1 MTDNRYCLILAGG
14 NGSRLWPI
22 SRTTK
27 PKQFLDLF
35 GTGRT
40 LLQQTYDRVAQF
52 IDPSHIYISTNV
64 AYLPLVYEQLP
75 EVDDMHILEEPLRRG
90 TLAAVAWGSVFIAKQ
105 DPGSILFVTPSDQ
118 IILKEEQ
125 YRQDVLE
132 GLQFVGENDGLLVMG
147 IAPSRPETGYG
158 YIQTDDDKQLSHDIY
173 RVKSFTEK
181 PDLDF
186 ANIFM
191 QEGNFLWNTGLL
203 CFRTRVMLD
212 NLFMLVPEYRQEI
225 PRMMAE
231 AESDDPRL
239 VPESFSV
246 LPNYNMDVS
255 ILERSDN
262 VYVQRGHFGWADLGS
277 WASIGKDAPSDADG
291 NVLMGTSAYLYECT
305 GNIIRMPEGHT
316 AVVKGLHDYVIAEE
330 GEFLMICPREDVA
343 AMRRM
348 HTDTKFGDTVKS

>member
-1 MTDNRYCLILAGG
+1 MADNKYCLILAGG

-22 SRTTK
+22 SRTIK

-52 IDPSHIYISTNV
+52 IDPSHIYVSTNFD
-64 AYLPLVYEQLP
+64 YLPLVYEQLP

-105 DPGSILFVTPSDQ
+105 DPLSTLFVTPSDQ
-118 IILKEEQ
+118 IILREEQ
-125 YRQDVLE
+125 YKQDVLA

-147 IAPSRPETGYG
+147 ITPSRPETGYG
-158 YIQTDDDKQLSHDIY
+158 YIQMDDEKPLSGDIFP
-173 RVKSFTEK
+173 VKSFTEK
-181 PDLDF
+181 PDAEF

-203 CFRTRVMLD
+203 CFSTRVMLD
-212 NLFMLVPEYRQEI
+212 NLFMLVPEYRVEI

-231 AESDDPRL
+231 AESNNPRL
-239 VPESFSV
+239 VPEFFSV

-255 ILERSDN
+255 ILERSSQ
-262 VYVQRGHFGWADLGS
+262 VYVQRGHFAWADIGT
-277 WASIGKDAPSDADG
+277 WASIGKDVPGDAEG
-291 NVLMGTSAYLYECT
+291 NVLLNTDAFLYECS
-305 GNIIRMPEGHT
+305 GNIVRLPGGRT
-316 AVVKGLHDYVIAEE
+316 AVIKGLHDYVVAEE
-330 GEFLMICPREDVA
+330 GEILMICPRQDIA

-348 HTDTKFGDTVKS
+348 HTDTKFGDPKS

>member
-1 MTDNRYCLILAGG
+1 MSDNKYCLILAGG

-22 SRTTK
+22 SRTVK

-75 EVDDMHILEEPLRRG
+75 EVDDMHILEEPVRRG
-90 TLAAVAWGSVFIAKQ
+90 TLAAVAWASVFIAKQ
-105 DPGSILFVTPSDQ
+105 DPQSTLFVTPSDQ
-118 IILKEEQ
+118 IILKEDQ
-125 YRQDVLE
+125 YKQDVLR
-132 GLQFVGENDGLLVMG
+132 GLQFASENDGLLVMG
-147 IAPSRPETGYG
+147 ITPSRPETGYG
-158 YIQTDDDKQLSHDIY
+158 YIQMDDENPLSGEIFP
-173 RVKSFTEK
+173 VKSFTEK
-181 PDLDF
+181 PDTEF

-203 CFRTRVMLD
+203 CFSTQHMID
-212 NLFMLVPEYRQEI
+212 NLFMHVPEYRVEI

-231 AESDDPRL
+231 AENADPKL
-239 VPESFSV
+239 IPESFSV

-255 ILERSDN
+255 ILERSEH
-262 VYVQRGHFGWADLGS
+262 VYVQRGHFGWADIGT
-277 WASIGKDAPSDADG
+277 WANFGKDMPGDADG
-291 NVLMGTSAYLYECT
+291 NVLLDTNAYLYECS
-305 GNIIRMPEGHT
+305 GNVIRLPEGHT
-316 AVVKGLHDYVIAEE
+316 AVVKGLQDYVIAEE
-330 GEFLMICPREDVA
+330 GEFLMICPRHDVA

-348 HTDTKFGDTVKS
+348 HTDTKFGDTKA

>member
-1 MTDNRYCLILAGG
+1 MADNKYCLILAGG

-22 SRTTK
+22 SRTIK

-52 IDPSHIYISTNV
+52 IDPSHIYVSTNFD
-64 AYLPLVYEQLP
+64 YLPLVYEQLP

-105 DPGSILFVTPSDQ
+105 DPQSVLFVTPSDQ
-118 IILKEEQ
+118 LILREEQ
-125 YRQDVLE
+125 YKQDVLA

-147 IAPSRPETGYG
+147 ITPSRPETGYG
-158 YIQTDDDKQLSHDIY
+158 YIQMDDEKPLSGDIFP
-173 RVKSFTEK
+173 VKSFTEK
-181 PDLDF
+181 PDAEF

-203 CFRTRVMLD
+203 CFNTRVMLD
-212 NLFMLVPEYRQEI
+212 NLFMLVPEYRVEI

-231 AESDDPRL
+231 AESNNPRL
-239 VPESFSV
+239 VPEFFSV

-255 ILERSDN
+255 ILERSSQ
-262 VYVQRGHFGWADLGS
+262 VYVQRCHFAWADIGT
-277 WASIGKDAPSDADG
+277 WASIGEDIPGDAEG
-291 NVLMGTSAYLYECT
+291 NVLLNTDAFLYECS
-305 GNIIRMPEGHT
+305 GNIVRLPEGRT
-316 AVVKGLHDYVIAEE
+316 AVIKGLHDYVVAEE
-330 GEFLMICPREDVA
+330 GEILMICPRQDIA

-348 HTDTKFGDTVKS
+348 HTDTKFGDLKN

>member
-1 MTDNRYCLILAGG
+1 MVDNKYCLILAGG

-22 SRTTK
+22 SRTVK

-52 IDPSHIYISTNV
+52 IDPSHIYISTN
-64 AYLPLVYEQLP
+64 ADYMPLVYEQLP

-105 DPGSILFVTPSDQ
+105 DAKSVLFVTPSDQ
-118 IILKEEQ
+118 IVLKEEQ
-125 YRQDVLE
+125 YRQDVLD
-132 GLQFVGENDGLLVMG
+132 GMQFVGENDGLLVMG
-147 IAPSRPETGYG
+147 ITPSRPETGYG
-158 YIQTDDDKQLSHDIY
+158 YIQMDDEKPLDGNIFP
-173 RVKSFTEK
+173 VKSFTEK
-181 PDLDF
+181 PDAEF
-186 ANIFM
+186 ANIFL

-203 CFRTRVMLD
+203 CFSTRVMLD
-212 NLFMLVPEYRQEI
+212 NLFMLVPEYRIEI

-231 AESDDPRL
+231 AESSDPKL
-239 VPESFSV
+239 VPESFNV

-255 ILERSDN
+255 ILERSSQ
-262 VYVQRGHFGWADLGS
+262 VYVQRGHFGWADIGT
-277 WASIGKDAPSDADG
+277 WASIGEDAPSDAEG
-291 NVLMGTSAYLYECT
+291 NVLLDTSAFLYECS
-305 GNIIRMPEGHT
+305 GNIIRLPKGHT

-330 GEFLMICPREDVA
+330 GEFLMICPRQDIA

-348 HTDTKFGDTVKS
+348 HTDTKFGDSKS